1 MKSQKKSMIK
11 QELQEILILEL
22 TTNTKIKEE
31 NKTTQTIAKILSIS
45 LNL

>member
-31 NKTTQTIAKILSIS
+31 NKTTQIIAKILSIS
-45 LNL
+45 WNL